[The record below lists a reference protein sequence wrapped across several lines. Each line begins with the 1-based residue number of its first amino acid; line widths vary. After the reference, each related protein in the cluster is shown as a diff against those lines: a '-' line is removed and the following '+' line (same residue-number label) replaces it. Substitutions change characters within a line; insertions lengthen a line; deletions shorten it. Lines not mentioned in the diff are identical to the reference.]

1 MALKRYRVAVTIAV
15 IGAMSCVGTVLFSL
29 AMARD
34 RPRST
39 TATGCNSTPCQESRP
54 ETRGRRRMDDTA
66 CRSFYDFVCSR
77 HHHARP
83 LSHQQ
88 AMLTLATRLNAS
100 LSGFPVLS
108 ETLLRGSCPG
118 HYALLGLDLHRAC
131 MGPTA
136 AADWQQVERLLRW
149 LGLSGWP
156 LVRVRPLDR
165 SPWDLAG
172 LLDLRLGVFPIV
184 RLSLRHHYGRVTM
197 QLDRTPLPLRL
208 HQLSVPPRDMG
219 SYVRTVDRALS
230 LLQGAAPNDAG
241 TTGYWGAASAAIVEL
256 EQALERAE
264 PRDAFVYGARLI
276 PLKELPRSLHWNW
289 AEYLSIVRDDST
301 LLAQANLTL
310 LVREPEHLALA
321 TQTLGNSSAPVI
333 FNYLGYRALVHL
345 APLLPAEAHFL
356 LPLAPWADAAPPRL
370 AGCLRLLAHLHPFVV
385 RFFAGLQPGQ
395 TQYEPPKPGD
405 SADALFTS
413 AQRAT
418 ATVVETLPWL
428 EKGVGMRRARALLQA
443 RLVRGS
449 APSSEHCPQ
458 GPSLHPA
465 KGGFLE
471 ALLQVQSAK
480 PNAYWLLDS
489 PDDGLDS
496 RHQDEPFSMTADYL
510 AGPNVVYASL
520 ALLTALKQRP
530 LGDVQAAA
538 PIVEALLRAALPGE
552 PNELIRT
559 PLSKLRCL
567 ARRMGTTQ
575 YDSHM
580 PDQLRELLHPSALLQ
595 MTKRGNASPLPTVL
609 VEGKQQLSQN
619 QVFFVHWA
627 MSLCDSPHLQKRLR
641 RYKLMPTKHRVDV
654 TLANHVAFQAAFR
667 CPSGTAMHS
676 SKACPPLTP

>member
-39 TATGCNSTPCQESRP
+39 TAAGCNSTPCQKSRP
-54 ETRGRRRMDDTA
+54 ETRGRRRSDDAA

-88 AMLTLATRLNAS
+88 AMLTLAARLNAS
-100 LSGFPVLS
+100 LYGFPVLS

-156 LVRVRPLDR
+156 LVRARPLDR

-197 QLDRTPLPLRL
+197 QLDRTALPLRL

-219 SYVRTVDRALS
+219 SYVRTVDLALS

-241 TTGYWGAASAAIVEL
+241 TTAYWGAASAAIVEL
-256 EQALERAE
+256 EQALERAQ

-276 PLKELPRSLHWNW
+276 PLKELPRSRHWNW
-289 AEYLSIVRDDST
+289 AEYLAIVRDDST

-310 LVREPEHLALA
+310 LVHEPEQLALA
-321 TQTLGNSSAPVI
+321 TETLGNASAAVI

-395 TQYEPPKPGD
+395 TQYEPPKP
-405 SADALFTS
+405 
-413 AQRAT
+413 
-418 ATVVETLPWL
+418 
-428 EKGVGMRRARALLQA
+428 ALLQA

-449 APSSEHCPQ
+449 VPSSEHCPQ
-458 GPSLHPA
+458 GPSLYPA

-510 AGPNVVYASL
+510 AGPNVVYASP

-538 PIVEALLRAALPGE
+538 PIVEALLGAALPGE

-609 VEGKQQLSQN
+609 VEGKQQLSQS

-654 TLANHVAFQAAFR
+654 TLANHAAFQETFR